1 MDWLGQV
8 EYLASSN
15 QQYREDASEFLA
27 KLRGESLEVRDL
39 SLELRAESF
48 DKAQEPRLEVRVL
61 KGTECAKY
69 YPNPIRRSLGDLDI
83 FAELKDVDSTG
94 SPTKSL
100 ELRGGYEVVNRRCKE
115 MGLEVEYHDY
125 KHSKIQYKSLAIE
138 NHKFCT
144 EIRGEKVKKD
154 FERHLQ
160 ELLKDSL
167 KLRAESLET
176 SSDENESCFTKTNS
190 LSSTSTGSAQVKLS
204 SLSSPRAQFDALF
217 LIAHAFNHFIDEGL
231 SLRQICDWAMFI
243 KAEQENVDWEDF
255 YLWMERM
262 HMRRF
267 ADALNAIAV
276 ADLGVVITNKEIVT
290 TSPHKDKILH
300 EALYGHKH
308 LHNGGLH
315 GWGYRLAQLRI
326 AYQDRWK
333 YSDILQSHWLKEYF
347 SSVWYYFMERE
358 PKI

>member
-15 QQYREDASEFLA
+15 QQYREDAGEFLA
-27 KLRGESLEVRDL
+27 KLRDK
-39 SLELRAESF
+39 SLELRDESF

-69 YPNPIRRSLGDLDI
+69 YPQPNRRSLGDLDI
-83 FAELKDVDSTG
+83 FVELKDE
-94 SPTKSL
+94 SL
-100 ELRGGYEVVNRRCKE
+100 ELREGYEELNRRCKE
-115 MGLEVEYHDY
+115 IGLEVDFHDY

-144 EIRGEKVKKD
+144 EIRGERVKKD
-154 FERHLQ
+154 FECHLQ
-160 ELLKDSL
+160 ELLMDSL

-176 SSDENESCFTKTNS
+176 SPDENESCVTKTNS

-204 SLSSPRAQFDALF
+204 SLSSPEAQFNALF
-217 LIAHAFNHFIDEGL
+217 LMAHAMNHFIDEGL
-231 SLRQICDWAMFI
+231 SLRQICDWAMFV
-243 KAEQENVDWEDF
+243 KAEQNNVDWDDF
-255 YLWMERM
+255 YNWMERM

-290 TSPHKDKILH
+290 TSPYKDKVLH

-315 GWGYRLAQLRI
+315 GWAYRWAQLRI

-333 YSDILQSHWLKEYF
+333 YSDIMQSHWLKEYL
-347 SSVWYYFMERE
+347 SGVWYYFTERN
-358 PKI
+358 PRI